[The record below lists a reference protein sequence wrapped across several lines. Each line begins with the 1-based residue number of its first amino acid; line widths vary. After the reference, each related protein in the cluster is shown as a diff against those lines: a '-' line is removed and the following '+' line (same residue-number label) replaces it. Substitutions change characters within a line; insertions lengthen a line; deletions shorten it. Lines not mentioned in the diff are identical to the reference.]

1 METEQKGTQYKVWFT
16 SDTHFSGKSI
26 LFHKPERRV
35 AAGITLE
42 ELQADR
48 DAAMLKHDE
57 WLIDLWNKTI
67 KKKDFVYILGD
78 FCMGNKKRTEY
89 ILGRLNGRK
98 YLIRGNHDKS
108 CAGLER
114 YFEWVG
120 DIKEAKFNH
129 GQYPFI
135 DKDETFCLE
144 MCHYPLFAWNRR
156 PHGTCHIHGHTHG
169 YMCDFN
175 DRSVE
180 LRFDIGFDSKL
191 AEHKILDL
199 ETIYKKMI
207 EIRESTNSSTF
218 EEHTEKIMISQ
229 GFRA

>member
-1 METEQKGTQYKVWFT
+1 MEAKGTQYKVWFT

-26 LFHKPERRV
+26 LYFHPERRD

-42 ELQADR
+42 ELQEDR
-48 DAAMLKHDE
+48 EAAILKHDE
-57 WLIDLWNKTI
+57 WLIDRWNKTV

-108 CAGLER
+108 CDGLER

-120 DIKEAKFNH
+120 DIKEAKFSH

-135 DKDETFCLE
+135 SPDETFCLE
-144 MCHYPLFAWNRR
+144 MCHYPMFAWNRR

-169 YMCDFN
+169 SICEYN
-175 DRSVE
+175 DITVE
-180 LRFDIGFDSKL
+180 LRFDIGIDSKL
-191 AEHKILDL
+191 GNLGLVDL
-199 ETIYKKMI
+199 ETVYGKMVQ
-207 EIRESTNSSTF
+207 IRESSNSSTF
-218 EEHTEKIMISQ
+218 QEHTEKIMLTQ

>member
-1 METEQKGTQYKVWFT
+1 METEVKGTQYKVWFT

-26 LFHKPERRV
+26 LYFHPERRV

-42 ELQADR
+42 ELQEDKE
-48 DAAMLKHDE
+48 AAILKHDE
-57 WLIDLWNKTI
+57 WLIDQWNKTV

-78 FCMGNKKRTEY
+78 FCLGNKERTRK
-89 ILGRLNGRK
+89 ILERLNGRK

-108 CAGLER
+108 CSGLEG

-129 GQYPFI
+129 NQYPFI
-135 DKDETFCLE
+135 NEDETFCLE
-144 MCHYPLFAWNRR
+144 MCHYPMFAWNRR

-169 YMCDFN
+169 SMCEFN

-180 LRFDIGFDSKL
+180 LRLDIGIDSKIANL
-191 AEHKILDL
+191 NLVDL
-199 ETIYKKMI
+199 ETVYGMMVD
-207 EIRESTNSSTF
+207 IRRSSNSLTF
-218 EEHTEKIMISQ
+218 QEHTEKIMLTQ